1 MDALV
6 VGVTLVMLA
15 MPSPAAAPIIGEQF
29 NGCVQLGA
37 RVVFLS
43 SLLCI
48 ATLPLV
54 SLLL

>member
-1 MDALV
+1 M
-6 VGVTLVMLA
+6 A